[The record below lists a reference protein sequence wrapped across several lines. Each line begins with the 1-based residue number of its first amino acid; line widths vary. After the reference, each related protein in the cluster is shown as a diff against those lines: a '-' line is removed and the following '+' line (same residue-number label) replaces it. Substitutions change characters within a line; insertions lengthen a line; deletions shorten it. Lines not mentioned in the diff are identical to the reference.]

1 MVKALFK
8 AVTAFFNAW
17 PLFVLAKLHRE
28 IDEIAD
34 EIFSLGVDGSPSA
47 KLRIEQLA
55 ERRSRIVK
63 QVRALR
69 PADSDVG

>member
-1 MVKALFK
+1 MIKALFR

-34 EIFSLGVDGSPSA
+34 EIYSLGVDGSPSA
-47 KLRIEQLA
+47 KLRIDQLA
-55 ERRSRIVK
+55 KRRSRIVE
-63 QVRALR
+63 QICALR
-69 PADSDVG
+69 PTDLDVD

>member
-1 MVKALFK
+1 MIKALFR

-34 EIFSLGVDGSPSA
+34 EIYSLGVDGSPSA
-47 KLRIEQLA
+47 KLRIDQLA
-55 ERRSRIVK
+55 KRRSRIVD
-63 QVRALR
+63 QICALR
-69 PADSDVG
+69 PTDLDVD